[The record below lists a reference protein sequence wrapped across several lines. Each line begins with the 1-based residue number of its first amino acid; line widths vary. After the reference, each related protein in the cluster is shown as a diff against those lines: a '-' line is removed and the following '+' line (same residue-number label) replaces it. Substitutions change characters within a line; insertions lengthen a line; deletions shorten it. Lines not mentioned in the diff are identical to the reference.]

1 MGAWITFDTRDK
13 ALRKSHFSVSSTAS
27 PMGGGYYS
35 KWIIYALRLEWLCSG
50 RLKEGLKMSD
60 SAKCPIVHGAITTV
74 ENSNMDWW
82 PKALN
87 FDILHQ
93 HDSKT
98 NPLGKDFNYHQEL
111 KKLDIPA
118 LKKDLHALMTDTQ
131 SWWPAD
137 WGHYGGLMIRMSWH
151 AAGSYRVAD
160 GRGGGGTGN
169 QRFAPLNSWPDN
181 VNLDK
186 ARRLLW
192 PIKKKY
198 GNKVSWAD
206 LLVLAGTIA
215 YESMGLKTFG
225 FGFGRADIWHPE
237 LDIYWGSEK
246 EFLAPSEMR
255 YENLADP
262 STLENPLAAT
272 HMGLIYV
279 NPEGVNG
286 VSDPLKTAGQVRE
299 TFARMA
305 MNDEETV
312 ALTAG
317 GHTVGKAH
325 GNGNAS
331 RLGPAPEGADISEQG
346 FGWMN
351 HETRSIGRDTVS
363 SGIEG
368 AWTTNPTKW
377 DNGYFYLLFTYDWE
391 LKKSPAGAQQWE
403 PINIKEEDKPVDVE
417 DPSIRYNPIMTD
429 ADMAMIKDP
438 IYREISEK
446 FYKNPAY
453 FDEVFA
459 RAWFKLTHRDLGPKS
474 RYFGPDV
481 PAEDLIWQDP
491 IPTGNTNYKVSEVKT
506 KIAATDLSISDLVS
520 TAWDSARTFRGSDLR
535 GGANGA
541 RIRLEPQ
548 KNWEGNE
555 PERLNRVLSVLEP
568 IAKASGASLADVIVL
583 AGNVGVEK
591 AAKAAGFDIEVPFKQ
606 GRGDASAEQTDA
618 DSFAPLEPI
627 HDGFRNWL
635 KKNYTVTPEELMLDR
650 TQLMGLTAHEMTVL
664 IGGMRVLGTNHGGS
678 KHGVF
683 TDRVGVLTTDFFTTL
698 TDMKYV
704 WEPAGDNLY
713 KIRNR
718 ETGEVTYS
726 ATRVDLVFGSNSI
739 LRAYVEV
746 YAQDD
751 CKEKFVTD
759 FIAAWTKVMNADLI

>member
-1 MGAWITFDTRDK
+1 
-13 ALRKSHFSVSSTAS
+13 
-27 PMGGGYYS
+27 
-35 KWIIYALRLEWLCSG
+35 
-50 RLKEGLKMSD
+50 MSD
-60 SAKCPIVHGAITTV
+60 SAKCPIVHGAITTL
-74 ENSNMDWW
+74 ENSNLHWW

-98 NPLGKDFNYHQEL
+98 NPLGEDFNYHQEL

-246 EFLAPSEMR
+246 EFLAPSNLR
-255 YENLADP
+255 YENLDDP

-286 VSDPLKTAGQVRE
+286 ISDPLKTAGQVRE

-325 GNGNAS
+325 GNGSAS

-377 DNGYFYLLFTYDWE
+377 DNGYFYLLFKYDWE

-491 IPTGNTNYKVSEVKT
+491 IPVGNINYKVSEIKS
-506 KIAATDLSISDLVS
+506 KIAATDLSVSDLVS

-548 KNWEGNE
+548 RNWEGNE
-555 PERLNRVLSVLEP
+555 AHRLNRVLSVLEP
-568 IAKASGASLADVIVL
+568 IAKTSGASLADVIVL
-583 AGNVGVEK
+583 AGNVGVER
-591 AAKAAGFDIEVPFKQ
+591 AAKAAGFDVEVPFKQ
-606 GRGDASAEQTDA
+606 GRGDASAEQTDV

-635 KKNYTVTPEELMLDR
+635 KKNYTVSPEELMLDR

-664 IGGMRVLGTNHGGS
+664 VGGMRVLGTNHGES

-718 ETGEVTYS
+718 ENGEVTYS

-751 CKEKFVTD
+751 SKEKFVTD